1 MFLSTWNYLYISSEI
16 HIKLHYTNNVAQNVL
31 CFPTTFTEESNDM
44 RKLAIEIDK
53 KLAITERAYAE

>member
-1 MFLSTWNYLYISSEI
+1 MYVSSEM
-16 HIKLHYTNNVAQNVL
+16 HIKLYYTNNVAQNVL